1 MKNKKWLII
10 LIVAFPSMFWLIL
23 ESSNINSR
31 KLPYYGEKLLNKNGD
46 TIYHKVSDLFYE
58 KVNVDSSVNFK
69 QEKIFILGTYNKKQ
83 ETIKKF
89 NCNKCS
95 ETLFIYYDIEKSQ
108 YFVNGERLEELRNA
122 ILEKKRG
129 IGILKKKLVE
139 NINEQIKDFLQIKI
153 IKEEEELNHLIQ
165 NEKELTKSAPKEDTQ
180 V

>member
-1 MKNKKWLII
+1 MILDNRIFCFNHYYII
-10 LIVAFPSMFWLIL
+10 L
-23 ESSNINSR
+23 
-31 KLPYYGEKLLNKNGD
+31 NK
-46 TIYHKVSDLFYE
+46 
-58 KVNVDSSVNFK
+58 FK
-69 QEKIFILGTYNKKQ
+69 KAEIFILGTNNKKQ
-83 ETIKKF
+83 EKIKKF

-139 NINEQIKDFLQIKI
+139 NINKQIKDFLRIKS
-153 IKEEEELNHLIQ
+153 IKEEKELNHLIQ
-165 NEKELTKSAPKEDTQ
+165 EEKELTERAPKEDTQ

>member
-1 MKNKKWLII
+1 MSTTLVNCPYCDSNQKILHISYNLKK
-10 LIVAFPSMFWLIL
+10 F
-23 ESSNINSR
+23 
-31 KLPYYGEKLLNKNGD
+31 LN
-46 TIYHKVSDLFYE
+46 
-58 KVNVDSSVNFK
+58 NFK

-108 YFVNGERLEELRNA
+108 YFVNGERIEELRNA

-139 NINEQIKDFLQIKI
+139 NINEQIKDFLRIKS

-165 NEKELTKSAPKEDTQ
+165 KEKELTENVVKEGT
-180 V
+180 

>member
-1 MKNKKWLII
+1 MSTTLVNCPYCNSNQKIFHISYSLKK
-10 LIVAFPSMFWLIL
+10 F
-23 ESSNINSR
+23 
-31 KLPYYGEKLLNKNGD
+31 LNK
-46 TIYHKVSDLFYE
+46 FE
-58 KVNVDSSVNFK
+58 KA
-69 QEKIFILGTYNKKQ
+69 EIFILGTYNKKQ

-108 YFVNGERLEELRNA
+108 YFVNGERIEELRNA

-129 IGILKKKLVE
+129 IEILKKKLVE
-139 NINEQIKDFLQIKI
+139 NINEQIKDILQIKV

-165 NEKELTKSAPKEDTQ
+165 EEKELTERAPKEDTQ

>member
-1 MKNKKWLII
+1 MRTTLVNCPYCNSNQKIFHISYNLKK
-10 LIVAFPSMFWLIL
+10 F
-23 ESSNINSR
+23 
-31 KLPYYGEKLLNKNGD
+31 LN
-46 TIYHKVSDLFYE
+46 
-58 KVNVDSSVNFK
+58 NFK
-69 QEKIFILGTYNKKQ
+69 KAEIFILGTYNKKQ

-108 YFVNGERLEELRNA
+108 YFVNGERIEELRNA

-139 NINEQIKDFLQIKI
+139 NINEQIKDFLRIKS

-165 NEKELTKSAPKEDTQ
+165 EEKELTQNAVKEDTQ

>member
-1 MKNKKWLII
+1 MRTTLVNCPYCNSNQKIFHISYNLKK
-10 LIVAFPSMFWLIL
+10 F
-23 ESSNINSR
+23 
-31 KLPYYGEKLLNKNGD
+31 LN
-46 TIYHKVSDLFYE
+46 
-58 KVNVDSSVNFK
+58 NFK
-69 QEKIFILGTYNKKQ
+69 QEKIFILGTNNKKQ
-83 ETIKKF
+83 EKIKKF

-108 YFVNGERLEELRNA
+108 YFVNGERIEELRNA

-139 NINEQIKDFLQIKI
+139 NINEQIKDFLRIKS

-165 NEKELTKSAPKEDTQ
+165 KEKELTQNTVKEVIQ

>member
-1 MKNKKWLII
+1 MSTTLVNCPYCDSNQKIFHISYNLKK
-10 LIVAFPSMFWLIL
+10 F
-23 ESSNINSR
+23 
-31 KLPYYGEKLLNKNGD
+31 LN
-46 TIYHKVSDLFYE
+46 
-58 KVNVDSSVNFK
+58 NFK

-108 YFVNGERLEELRNA
+108 YFVNGERIEKLRNA
-122 ILEKKRG
+122 ITDKKRG
-129 IGILKKKLVE
+129 IEILKKKLVE
-139 NINEQIKDFLQIKI
+139 NINEQIKDFLRIKS

-165 NEKELTKSAPKEDTQ
+165 EEKELTQNAVKEDTQ

>member
-1 MKNKKWLII
+1 MSTTLVNCPYCDSNQKIFHISYNLKK
-10 LIVAFPSMFWLIL
+10 F
-23 ESSNINSR
+23 
-31 KLPYYGEKLLNKNGD
+31 LN
-46 TIYHKVSDLFYE
+46 
-58 KVNVDSSVNFK
+58 NFK

-108 YFVNGERLEELRNA
+108 YFVNGERIEELRNA

-139 NINEQIKDFLQIKI
+139 NINEQIKDFLKTKI

-165 NEKELTKSAPKEDTQ
+165 EEKELTQNAVKEGTQ

>member
-1 MKNKKWLII
+1 MRTTLVNCTYCDSNQKIFHISYNLKK
-10 LIVAFPSMFWLIL
+10 F
-23 ESSNINSR
+23 
-31 KLPYYGEKLLNKNGD
+31 LN
-46 TIYHKVSDLFYE
+46 
-58 KVNVDSSVNFK
+58 NFK
-69 QEKIFILGTYNKKQ
+69 QEKIFILGTNNKKQ
-83 ETIKKF
+83 EKIKKF

-108 YFVNGERLEELRNA
+108 YFVNGERIEELRNA

-139 NINEQIKDFLQIKI
+139 NINEQIKDFLRIKS

-165 NEKELTKSAPKEDTQ
+165 EEKELTERAPKEDTQ

>member
-1 MKNKKWLII
+1 MSTTLVNCPYCNSNQKIFHIPYNLKK
-10 LIVAFPSMFWLIL
+10 F
-23 ESSNINSR
+23 
-31 KLPYYGEKLLNKNGD
+31 LN
-46 TIYHKVSDLFYE
+46 
-58 KVNVDSSVNFK
+58 NFK

-108 YFVNGERLEELRNA
+108 YFVNGERIEELRNA
-122 ILEKKRG
+122 ILEKKKG

-139 NINEQIKDFLQIKI
+139 NINEQIKDILQIKV

-165 NEKELTKSAPKEDTQ
+165 EEKELTENTAKENTR

>member
-1 MKNKKWLII
+1 MRTTLVNCTYCDSNQKIFHISYNLKK
-10 LIVAFPSMFWLIL
+10 F
-23 ESSNINSR
+23 
-31 KLPYYGEKLLNKNGD
+31 LN
-46 TIYHKVSDLFYE
+46 
-58 KVNVDSSVNFK
+58 NFK
-69 QEKIFILGTYNKKQ
+69 QEKIFILGTNNKKQ

-108 YFVNGERLEELRNA
+108 YFVNGERIEELRNA

-139 NINEQIKDFLQIKI
+139 NINEQIKDFLRIKS

-165 NEKELTKSAPKEDTQ
+165 EEKELTQNAVKEDTQ

>member
-1 MKNKKWLII
+1 MSTTLVNCPYCDSNQKIFHISYNLKK
-10 LIVAFPSMFWLIL
+10 F
-23 ESSNINSR
+23 
-31 KLPYYGEKLLNKNGD
+31 LN
-46 TIYHKVSDLFYE
+46 
-58 KVNVDSSVNFK
+58 NFK

-108 YFVNGERLEELRNA
+108 YFVNGERIEELRNA

-139 NINEQIKDFLQIKI
+139 NNNEQIKDFLRIKS

-165 NEKELTKSAPKEDTQ
+165 EEKELTERAPKEDTQ

>member
-1 MKNKKWLII
+1 MRTTLVNCPYCNSNQKIFHISYNLKK
-10 LIVAFPSMFWLIL
+10 F
-23 ESSNINSR
+23 
-31 KLPYYGEKLLNKNGD
+31 LN
-46 TIYHKVSDLFYE
+46 
-58 KVNVDSSVNFK
+58 NFK
-69 QEKIFILGTYNKKQ
+69 QEKIFILGTNNKKQ
-83 ETIKKF
+83 EKIKKF

-108 YFVNGERLEELRNA
+108 YFVNGERIEELRNA

-139 NINEQIKDFLQIKI
+139 NINEQIKDFLRIKS

-165 NEKELTKSAPKEDTQ
+165 EEKELTQNAVKEGTQ

>member
-1 MKNKKWLII
+1 MRTTLVNCTYCDSNQKIFHISYNLKK
-10 LIVAFPSMFWLIL
+10 F
-23 ESSNINSR
+23 
-31 KLPYYGEKLLNKNGD
+31 LN
-46 TIYHKVSDLFYE
+46 
-58 KVNVDSSVNFK
+58 NFK

-108 YFVNGERLEELRNA
+108 YFVNGERIEELRNA

-139 NINEQIKDFLQIKI
+139 NINKQIKDFLRIKS

-165 NEKELTKSAPKEDTQ
+165 EEKELTQNAVKEDTQ

>member
-1 MKNKKWLII
+1 MSTTLVNCPYCDSNQKIFHISYNLKK
-10 LIVAFPSMFWLIL
+10 F
-23 ESSNINSR
+23 
-31 KLPYYGEKLLNKNGD
+31 LN
-46 TIYHKVSDLFYE
+46 
-58 KVNVDSSVNFK
+58 NFK

-95 ETLFIYYDIEKSQ
+95 ETLFINYDIEKSQ

-139 NINEQIKDFLQIKI
+139 NINKQIKDFLRIKS

-165 NEKELTKSAPKEDTQ
+165 EEKELTQNAVKEDTQ

>member
-1 MKNKKWLII
+1 MSTTLVNCPYCNSNQKIFHISYNLKK
-10 LIVAFPSMFWLIL
+10 F
-23 ESSNINSR
+23 
-31 KLPYYGEKLLNKNGD
+31 LN
-46 TIYHKVSDLFYE
+46 
-58 KVNVDSSVNFK
+58 NFK

-108 YFVNGERLEELRNA
+108 YFVNGERIEELRNA

-129 IGILKKKLVE
+129 IEILKKKLVE
-139 NINEQIKDFLQIKI
+139 NINEQIKDILQIKV

-165 NEKELTKSAPKEDTQ
+165 EEKELTQNAVK
-180 V
+180 

>member
-1 MKNKKWLII
+1 MSTTLVNCPYCNSNQKIFHISYNLKK
-10 LIVAFPSMFWLIL
+10 F
-23 ESSNINSR
+23 
-31 KLPYYGEKLLNKNGD
+31 LNK
-46 TIYHKVSDLFYE
+46 FE
-58 KVNVDSSVNFK
+58 KA
-69 QEKIFILGTYNKKQ
+69 EIFILGTYNKKQ

-108 YFVNGERLEELRNA
+108 YFVNGERIEELRNA

-129 IGILKKKLVE
+129 IGILKQKLLE
-139 NINEQIKDFLQIKI
+139 NNNEQIKEFLQIKS

-165 NEKELTKSAPKEDTQ
+165 KEKELTERAPKEDTQ

>member
-1 MKNKKWLII
+1 MSTTLVNCPYCDSNQKIFHISYNLKK
-10 LIVAFPSMFWLIL
+10 F
-23 ESSNINSR
+23 
-31 KLPYYGEKLLNKNGD
+31 LN
-46 TIYHKVSDLFYE
+46 
-58 KVNVDSSVNFK
+58 NFK

-108 YFVNGERLEELRNA
+108 YFVNGERIEELRNA

-139 NINEQIKDFLQIKI
+139 NINEQIKDILQIKV

-165 NEKELTKSAPKEDTQ
+165 EEKELTERAPKEDTQ

>member
-1 MKNKKWLII
+1 MRTTLANCPYCNSNQKIFHISYNLKK
-10 LIVAFPSMFWLIL
+10 F
-23 ESSNINSR
+23 
-31 KLPYYGEKLLNKNGD
+31 LNKFV
-46 TIYHKVSDLFYE
+46 KLE
-58 KVNVDSSVNFK
+58 
-69 QEKIFILGTYNKKQ
+69 IFILGTYNKKQ

-95 ETLFIYYDIEKSQ
+95 ESLFIYYDIEKSQ
-108 YFVNGERLEELRNA
+108 YFVNGERIEELRNA

-139 NINEQIKDFLQIKI
+139 NINEQIKDFLRIKS

-165 NEKELTKSAPKEDTQ
+165 EEKELTERAPKEDTQ

>member
-1 MKNKKWLII
+1 MSTTLVNCPYCNSNQKIFHISYNLKK
-10 LIVAFPSMFWLIL
+10 F
-23 ESSNINSR
+23 
-31 KLPYYGEKLLNKNGD
+31 LN
-46 TIYHKVSDLFYE
+46 
-58 KVNVDSSVNFK
+58 NFK

-108 YFVNGERLEELRNA
+108 YFVNGERIEELRNA

-129 IGILKKKLVE
+129 IEILKKKLVE
-139 NINEQIKDFLQIKI
+139 NINEQIKDFLQIKV

-165 NEKELTKSAPKEDTQ
+165 EEKELTERAPKEDTQ